1 MGKPAT
7 LLQREF
13 KEKIIESINNSSLP
27 AFVLIP
33 IMENALEELK
43 AVDEAQYKSDL
54 AEYEKENNE
63 NGKDSET

>member
-33 IMENALEELK
+33 ILEHALEELK
-43 AVDEAQYKSDL
+43 AVDEAQYKADL
-54 AEYEKENNE
+54 AEYEKENTE

>member
-33 IMENALEELK
+33 ILEHALEELK
-43 AVDEAQYKSDL
+43 AVDEAQYKADL
-54 AEYEKENNE
+54 AEYEKENKE
-63 NGKDSET
+63 NGEDT